1 MKKSILYTFAIAVF
15 LLTGCDDMLD
25 KSPRDQLS
33 NTPVFWNNSNN
44 VESYSNRFYTNYIG
58 FSQNGGAGW
67 FYFMS
72 LSDDQV
78 SPTFDNWDYVTVP
91 ATTSDWTGKG

>member
-44 VESYSNRFYTNYIG
+44 VESYSNRFYIRQLGLCNRTRYDER
-58 FSQNGGAGW
+58 
-67 FYFMS
+67 
-72 LSDDQV
+72 LDRQV
-78 SPTFDNWDYVTVP
+78 PRS
-91 ATTSDWTGKG
+91 TSHQLYDTRVSCIYAF